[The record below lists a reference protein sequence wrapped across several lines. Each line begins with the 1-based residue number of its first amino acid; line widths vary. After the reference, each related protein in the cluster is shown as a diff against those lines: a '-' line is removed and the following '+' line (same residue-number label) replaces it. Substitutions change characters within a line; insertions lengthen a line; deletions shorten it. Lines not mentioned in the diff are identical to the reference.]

1 MLSKAVL
8 DEGGQDCSREDV
20 GYDKYC
26 DVATRYGDDGESS
39 LILVSYFKPLAC
51 SIFRYFCSYVYDI
64 HKPLLPL
71 FDITGLPLIEETKN
85 LSCNVLSSGL
95 LVIHYARRCC
105 KDDISE
111 LTRRQQLDDPFLEVG
126 YANIVSR

>member
-1 MLSKAVL
+1 M
-8 DEGGQDCSREDV
+8 
-20 GYDKYC
+20 
-26 DVATRYGDDGESS
+26 
-39 LILVSYFKPLAC
+39 ILVSYFKPLAC
-51 SIFRYFCSYVYDI
+51 SISHYFCSYVYHI

-71 FDITGLPLIEETKN
+71 FDITGLPLIEEAKN

-95 LVIHYARRCC
+95 LVVHYARRCC